1 MPNNTTRMAFKKN
14 VGNSLILK
22 KDFLNKCRTSIIRAN
37 FYLDKRR
44 KHLMSKKV
52 IALVLVVMLMGM
64 MIAGCSTTSTEKTKV
79 GMVTDSGTI
88 DDKSFNQGTWEGIKR
103 YEEEKKTIETSY
115 QQPDNEADTDYINAI
130 SDLVDTGYEI
140 IVTPGFKFETAIY
153 EAQDKFP
160 DTTFILIDGEPHTAD
175 YSDTK
180 IGPNVVSVFFN
191 EHEAGFLVGV
201 AAALSTE
208 SGKLGF
214 VGGMEIPPVQRF
226 GWGYQAGVKYAN
238 DTFGTTAEIVDYIYE
253 GTFNNVAGGQQ
264 IASGMY
270 DKGID
275 IIFHAAGGVG
285 VGVFSEAIERATNG
299 QNVFVIGVDAD
310 QYEAGKLSA
319 DSDKSVT
326 LTSAMKGVDVAAYD
340 YIDAKI
346 NGTFP
351 GGTKLS
357 LSLADGGVGIP
368 VENPNLSADTI
379 AKVEEAKKAVLD
391 GTFTVPATQEA
402 LDAYIK

>member
-1 MPNNTTRMAFKKN
+1 
-14 VGNSLILK
+14 
-22 KDFLNKCRTSIIRAN
+22 
-37 FYLDKRR
+37 
-44 KHLMSKKV
+44 MSKRV
-52 IALVLVVMLMGM
+52 LALVLVVMLVGLMV
-64 MIAGCSTTSTEKTKV
+64 AGCAQTNETEKTKV

-103 YEEEKKTIETSY
+103 YETDKGTIETSY
-115 QQPDNEADTDYINAI
+115 QQPDNESETDYINAI
-130 SDLVDTGYEI
+130 SDLVDNGYQI

-153 EAQDKFP
+153 KAQDQFK
-160 DTTFILIDGEPHTAD
+160 DTTFILIDGEPHSED
-175 YSDTK
+175 YSQFK
-180 IGPNVVSVFFN
+180 IGENVVSVFFN

-208 SGKLGF
+208 TGKLGF

-226 GWGYQAGVKYAN
+226 GWGYVAGVKYAN
-238 DTFGTTAEIVDYIYE
+238 DNFGTNAEIVDYLYE
-253 GTFNNVAGGQQ
+253 GSFNNVAGGQQ

-299 QNVFVIGVDAD
+299 QNVWVIGVDAD
-310 QYEAGKLSA
+310 QYEAGRLSA

-340 YIDAKI
+340 YIDAKL
-346 NGTFP
+346 NDKFP
-351 GGTKLS
+351 GGEKITM
-357 LSLADGGVGIP
+357 SLADGAVGIP
-368 VENPNLSADTI
+368 NENPNLSEDTI
-379 AKVEEAKKAVLD
+379 AKVEQAKKAVLD
-391 GTFTVPATQEA
+391 GEFTVPATQEE
-402 LDAYIK
+402 LDAYVK

>member
-1 MPNNTTRMAFKKN
+1 
-14 VGNSLILK
+14 
-22 KDFLNKCRTSIIRAN
+22 
-37 FYLDKRR
+37 
-44 KHLMSKKV
+44 MSKRV

-130 SDLVDTGYEI
+130 SDLVDTGFEI

-153 EAQDKFP
+153 KAQEQFP
-160 DTTFILIDGEPHTAD
+160 DTTFILIDGEPRTED
-175 YSDTK
+175 FSDFK

-208 SGKLGF
+208 TGKLGF

-238 DTFGTTAEIVDYIYE
+238 DTFGTTAEIVDYLYE
-253 GTFNNVAGGQQ
+253 GSFNNVAGGQQ

-299 QNVFVIGVDAD
+299 QNVFVVGVDAD

-326 LTSAMKGVDVAAYD
+326 LTSAMKGVDVAAFD
-340 YIDAKI
+340 YIDAKL

-351 GGTKLS
+351 GGTKIS

-368 VENPNLSADTI
+368 AENPNLSAETI
-379 AKVEEAKKAVLD
+379 TKVEEAKKAVLD
-391 GTFTVPATQEA
+391 GTFTVPSTQEE